1 MLRQDMN
8 ASRAGIG
15 VFVLA
20 KDEQANI
27 GRCLECL
34 RGTGW
39 EVTVLDSGSTDATKS
54 LVAGFDFAR
63 FEPYVY
69 VDHCRAYNEITTRLG
84 LRFRHVVV
92 LDADMMLSESLANE
106 IVGILS
112 GAAGAPQVVE
122 APIEMCVEGMP
133 LKFGSLC
140 PPKAIVFEVGKPLFV
155 SVGHGEALDRG
166 VRVARTRATLRHDDR
181 KSYGAYLQSQLR
193 YSRNLVAR
201 RAEGQVS
208 GRDRLRMSTPVLLFA
223 VPFVSYVLKGGFL
236 SGKAG
241 VLYALD
247 RLIAEAIMYRRSLSG
262 VAND

>member
-1 MLRQDMN
+1 MSGQDMM
-8 ASRAGIG
+8 ASRANIG
-15 VFVLA
+15 VFILA
-20 KDEQANI
+20 KDEEANI

-39 EVTVLDSGSTDATKS
+39 EVTVLDSGSTDATKAV
-54 LVAGFDFAR
+54 VADFEFAR

-69 VDHCRAYNEITTRLG
+69 VDHCHAYNEITTRLG

-92 LDADMMLSESLANE
+92 LDADMMVSEALTDE
-106 IVGILS
+106 IATILGGTAGI
-112 GAAGAPQVVE
+112 PQVVE
-122 APIEMCVEGMP
+122 APIEMCVEGLP

-140 PPKAIVFEVGKPLFV
+140 PPKPIVFEVGKPLFV

-166 VRVARTRATLRHDDR
+166 VRVARTRAKLRHDDR
-181 KSYGAYLQSQLR
+181 KSYGAYLQSQVR

-208 GRDRLRMSTPVLLFA
+208 GRDRLRMSTPILMLA

-241 VLYALD
+241 IIYALD